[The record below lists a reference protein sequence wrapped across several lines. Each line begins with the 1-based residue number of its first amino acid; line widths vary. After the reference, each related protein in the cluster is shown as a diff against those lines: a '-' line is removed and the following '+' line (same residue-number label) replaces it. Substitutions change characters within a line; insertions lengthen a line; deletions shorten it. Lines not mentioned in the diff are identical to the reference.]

1 MTCACGKETE
11 PGKDECFRCRVASV
25 GFGFR
30 GGGFLYGRGN
40 FSERTNAE
48 YINEHV
54 GDVKREGVAHM
65 GSQEWQG

>member
-1 MTCACGKETE
+1 MTCACGKEAE

-30 GGGFLYGRGN
+30 GGGFLYGRAN

-48 YINEHV
+48 YVAEHV

-65 GSQEWQG
+65 GSQEWSG